1 MATKNHP
8 NLVRLVGY
16 CLDFSPVTERMEQIV
31 IYEFMPHG
39 DLEQWIGPS
48 AKQHLT
54 IRQRLEILIGVAR
67 GLEYLHGF
75 GIVHRDI
82 KPANILLDEKL
93 EAKIADFELVRHGE
107 GTSVAATRVM
117 GTPGY
122 VDPAYYKSQKATPI
136 ADVYSFGVVMLT
148 VLTARK
154 AIINLEEDHFTL
166 KTWAAPLVA
175 SNNMSSFKDPHLEA
189 PDSLV
194 CQLVRLALSCTAIP
208 TASRPSMGRV
218 LACLLNISNDFF
230 GPETSGKKQI
240 PLVGEVTPASY
251 PSVVLSK
258 HVYIHVRISGG
269 MDGGMPAPG
278 GGGMGG
284 GEMELMSRSLQIE
297 QKLFYLDLKDNP
309 RGRFLKISE
318 KTAMNRSTI
327 IVPLAGVVWFVDLFN
342 YYANGANDAEL
353 SSKELQLDTKV
364 FYFDVGENA
373 RGRFLKV
380 SEASMARARST
391 IIVPAGGPAAEGWAA
406 FRNVLVEIHE
416 ASIALPS
423 NNASGAV
430 PATQVDGSFHH
441 TPVAA
446 APAAAPATG
455 GAAEGGAGAPSVGT
469 AGGPST
475 GGGSGPGGNVLAS
488 RVIRAEQ
495 KRFFLDLGS
504 NVRGQFLKVSEVQG
518 TDRSVIIIPAQAL
531 EQIHEALGQF
541 VQVLKAQ
548 PPPSP
553 LVRTLAPQPK
563 RTGDS

>member
-1 MATKNHP
+1 
-8 NLVRLVGY
+8 
-16 CLDFSPVTERMEQIV
+16 
-31 IYEFMPHG
+31 
-39 DLEQWIGPS
+39 
-48 AKQHLT
+48 
-54 IRQRLEILIGVAR
+54 
-67 GLEYLHGF
+67 
-75 GIVHRDI
+75 
-82 KPANILLDEKL
+82 
-93 EAKIADFELVRHGE
+93 
-107 GTSVAATRVM
+107 
-117 GTPGY
+117 
-122 VDPAYYKSQKATPI
+122 
-136 ADVYSFGVVMLT
+136 
-148 VLTARK
+148 
-154 AIINLEEDHFTL
+154 
-166 KTWAAPLVA
+166 
-175 SNNMSSFKDPHLEA
+175 
-189 PDSLV
+189 
-194 CQLVRLALSCTAIP
+194 
-208 TASRPSMGRV
+208 
-218 LACLLNISNDFF
+218 
-230 GPETSGKKQI
+230 
-240 PLVGEVTPASY
+240 
-251 PSVVLSK
+251 
-258 HVYIHVRISGG
+258 
-269 MDGGMPAPG
+269 MDGGMPAPSG
-278 GGGMGG
+278 SGMGG

-416 ASIALPS
+416 ASIALPT

-446 APAAAPATG
+446 APAAAPAAG
-455 GAAEGGAGAPSVGT
+455 GAAEGGAGAPSAGT

>member
-1 MATKNHP
+1 
-8 NLVRLVGY
+8 
-16 CLDFSPVTERMEQIV
+16 
-31 IYEFMPHG
+31 
-39 DLEQWIGPS
+39 
-48 AKQHLT
+48 
-54 IRQRLEILIGVAR
+54 
-67 GLEYLHGF
+67 
-75 GIVHRDI
+75 
-82 KPANILLDEKL
+82 
-93 EAKIADFELVRHGE
+93 
-107 GTSVAATRVM
+107 
-117 GTPGY
+117 
-122 VDPAYYKSQKATPI
+122 
-136 ADVYSFGVVMLT
+136 
-148 VLTARK
+148 
-154 AIINLEEDHFTL
+154 
-166 KTWAAPLVA
+166 
-175 SNNMSSFKDPHLEA
+175 
-189 PDSLV
+189 
-194 CQLVRLALSCTAIP
+194 
-208 TASRPSMGRV
+208 
-218 LACLLNISNDFF
+218 
-230 GPETSGKKQI
+230 
-240 PLVGEVTPASY
+240 
-251 PSVVLSK
+251 
-258 HVYIHVRISGG
+258 

-278 GGGMGG
+278 GSGMGGGMGG

-318 KTAMNRSTI
+318 KTAVNRSTI

-416 ASIALPS
+416 ASIALPTPS
-423 NNASGAV
+423 ASGAV

-441 TPVAA
+441 TAVAA
-446 APAAAPATG
+446 APAAAAPAAG
-455 GAAEGGAGAPSVGT
+455 GAAEGGAVAASAAAP
-469 AGGPST
+469 GGPST
-475 GGGSGPGGNVLAS
+475 GGGGSGPGGNVLAS

-504 NVRGQFLKVSEVQG
+504 NLRGQFLKVSEVQG

-563 RTGDS
+563 RSDS